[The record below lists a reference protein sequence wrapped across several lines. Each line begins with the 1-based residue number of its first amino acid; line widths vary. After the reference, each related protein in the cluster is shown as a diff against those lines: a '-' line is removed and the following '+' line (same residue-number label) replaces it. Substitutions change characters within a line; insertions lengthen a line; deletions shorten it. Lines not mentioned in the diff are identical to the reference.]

1 MDTAHA
7 EIVKLQEG
15 PTTAASLSSA
25 DKLLADL
32 RGWMTEWEI
41 LSDRML
47 TAKYRLEHVDE
58 CLASFH
64 KTIDKKK
71 SDLTV
76 RESDSVKLCQDLELY
91 PPETCATAPNV
102 AFCRK

>member
-1 MDTAHA
+1 
-7 EIVKLQEG
+7 
-15 PTTAASLSSA
+15 
-25 DKLLADL
+25 
-32 RGWMTEWEI
+32 
-41 LSDRML
+41 
-47 TAKYRLEHVDE
+47 VDE